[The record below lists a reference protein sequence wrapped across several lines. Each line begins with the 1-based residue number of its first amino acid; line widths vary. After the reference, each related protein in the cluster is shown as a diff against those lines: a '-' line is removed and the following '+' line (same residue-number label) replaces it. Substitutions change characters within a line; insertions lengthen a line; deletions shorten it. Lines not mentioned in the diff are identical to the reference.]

1 MENMKKNLYRVLIL
15 LSISSFIS
23 FLYSITLNDNLL
35 KVSLFSGIFY
45 VSKLYLSV
53 NKVNKE
59 SFEEFASLL
68 ILPYIIVFPEKYIYL
83 IIPILFTFLVLIYG
97 KIFIKNIYYFT
108 MSIIAATITPGSF
121 LINIALVLFAGVFY
135 SLIKYKSI
143 TKEIASIPNSI
154 LVIAGFSMSF
164 AIVREIALNTSTNGV
179 GNGSLNWIMIILLLI
194 VIVFIFTKYVQILF
208 PKLSIVLS
216 LICIITLI
224 FVVPYES
231 FSNKLIKNLDSV
243 GKVVGVEQSPLN
255 NGAMTSEAGAGPR
268 PQFNDITFEFC
279 DEINSRDCFITFYDN
294 LANKEGMKYALDH
307 LVEKVRENK
316 GKTFASHCHQTIH
329 NLGQL
334 AFELSDGDFQ
344 LVSSYDPQVCGTGFI
359 HGLYERYFNDYGKYL
374 FSMTGEICEKM
385 NLLQNWYAWTCNHIL
400 GHTIM
405 TKMMSDPNSASE
417 YCNQLLS
424 VNMHFR
430 DCQAGAWMNFFADDT
445 IINWFKKNAMN
456 QPEKLFNI
464 CYGAETNSKYWC
476 YQEIFPILLTISDN
490 NVEKMAKWCKEYSEK
505 PRGNGPIYAESALFF
520 EERCIGGMARV
531 LGVANGYDYRVI
543 MSRCSSIEDQRQVDT
558 CLTAGAASIVLN
570 TGSVS
575 AGIELCERVEDK
587 GYREY
592 CYIWIKQ
599 TGVLLASGPNSE
611 NMPKFG
617 EIRNTENSYL
627 IDLPEKKSKI

>member
-1 MENMKKNLYRVLIL
+1 MKNLKKNIYRVLPLVTISSL
-15 LSISSFIS
+15 LSL
-23 FLYSITLNDNLL
+23 LYSITLNDNIL
-35 KVSLFSGIFY
+35 KISLFSGLLY
-45 VSKLYLSV
+45 VGKLFLITNRVY
-53 NKVNKE
+53 KE
-59 SFEEFASLL
+59 SFEDFASLL
-68 ILPYIIVFPEKYIYL
+68 LLPYIIVFPDNYLYL
-83 IIPILFTFLVLIYG
+83 IIPILLTFFVIASRKIYM
-97 KIFIKNIYYFT
+97 KNIYYFI
-108 MSIIAATITPGSF
+108 MSIIAIAITPGSI
-121 LINIALVLFAGVFY
+121 LINATLVIFAGVFY
-135 SLIKYKSI
+135 SLIKFKYI
-143 TKEIASIPNSI
+143 TKEIISVPNSI
-154 LVIAGFSMSF
+154 LVIIGFSMTF
-164 AIVREIALNTSTNGV
+164 AIIREVALHSSTSEISSGQY
-179 GNGSLNWIMIILLLI
+179 SWFLILFLLL
-194 VIVFIFTKYVQILF
+194 VIVFILSKYVQILF
-208 PKLSIVLS
+208 PKLSILLALTS
-216 LICIITLI
+216 LITLI
-224 FVVPYES
+224 IIVPYES
-231 FSNKLIKNLDSV
+231 FSNKLTKNLESAS
-243 GKVVGVEQSPLN
+243 KVVGVEQSISN

-268 PQFNDITFEFC
+268 PQFNDLTFEYC

-307 LVEKVRENK
+307 LVAQVRDNK

-417 YCNQLLS
+417 YCNQLLTI
-424 VNMHFR
+424 NMHFR

-476 YQEIFPILLTISDN
+476 YQEIFPILLTISEN

-543 MSRCSSIEDQRQVDT
+543 MTRCSSIDDQRQIDT

-570 TGSVS
+570 TGSVK
-575 AGIELCERVEDK
+575 AGIELCERVDDK

-617 EIRNTENSYL
+617 EIRNTENSFI

>member
-1 MENMKKNLYRVLIL
+1 MENMKKNLYRILIL

-45 VSKLYLSV
+45 VSKLYLSA

-83 IIPILFTFLVLIYG
+83 IIPILFTFLVIIYG

-208 PKLSIVLS
+208 PKLSTVLS

>member
-1 MENMKKNLYRVLIL
+1 MENMKKNIYRILIL
-15 LSISSFIS
+15 VSISSFLS
-23 FLYSITLNDNLL
+23 LLYSITLNDNLL
-35 KVSLFSGIFY
+35 KVSMFSGIFY
-45 VSKLYLSV
+45 VSKLYLSA
-53 NKVNKE
+53 NRVNKE

-68 ILPYIIVFPEKYIYL
+68 LLPYIIVFPEKYIYL
-83 IIPILFTFLVLIYG
+83 IIPILLTFIVSIYG
-97 KIFIKNIYYFT
+97 KIYIKNIYYFT
-108 MSIIAATITPGSF
+108 MSIIAVTVTPGSF
-121 LINIALVLFAGVFY
+121 LINIALILFAGVFY
-135 SLIKYKSI
+135 SLIKYKYI

-154 LVIAGFSMSF
+154 LVLAGFSMTF
-164 AIVREIALNTSTNGV
+164 AIIREIALHTSTNDIS
-179 GNGSLNWIMIILLLI
+179 NGAINWIITLFLLI
-194 VIVFIFTKYVQILF
+194 VIVFIFSKYVQILF
-208 PKLSIVLS
+208 PRLSVVIA
-216 LICIITLI
+216 LISIITLI

-231 FSNKLIKNLDSV
+231 FSNKLIKNLDSI
-243 GKVVGVEQSPLN
+243 GKVVGVEQSQSN
-255 NGAMTSEAGAGPR
+255 TGAMTSEAGAGPR
-268 PQFNDITFEFC
+268 PQYNDLTFEYC

-307 LVEKVRENK
+307 LVEKVRNNK

>member
-1 MENMKKNLYRVLIL
+1 
-15 LSISSFIS
+15 
-23 FLYSITLNDNLL
+23 
-35 KVSLFSGIFY
+35 
-45 VSKLYLSV
+45 
-53 NKVNKE
+53 
-59 SFEEFASLL
+59 
-68 ILPYIIVFPEKYIYL
+68 
-83 IIPILFTFLVLIYG
+83 
-97 KIFIKNIYYFT
+97 
-108 MSIIAATITPGSF
+108 
-121 LINIALVLFAGVFY
+121 
-135 SLIKYKSI
+135 
-143 TKEIASIPNSI
+143 
-154 LVIAGFSMSF
+154 MSF

-208 PKLSIVLS
+208 PKLSTVLS

-243 GKVVGVEQSPLN
+243 GQVVGVEQSPLN

>member
-1 MENMKKNLYRVLIL
+1 MENMKKNIYRVLIL

-243 GKVVGVEQSPLN
+243 GKVVGVEQNPSN